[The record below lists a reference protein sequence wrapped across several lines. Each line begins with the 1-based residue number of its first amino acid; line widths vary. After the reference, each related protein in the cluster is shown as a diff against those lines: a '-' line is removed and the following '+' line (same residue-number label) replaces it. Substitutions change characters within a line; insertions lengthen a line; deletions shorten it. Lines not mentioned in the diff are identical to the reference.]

1 VPLYNGMYVYF
12 ECVFQRFGF
21 SEHAYSPNATR
32 IFRITFVVNGKWHG
46 LQMCNS
52 HALSFSIRSYSCT
65 QLAWLQCHSE
75 LTIHTEVCTSKTMP
89 RMRASGPQFE
99 TCVWREQRATKCT
112 SRVQDASL
120 GIILDFLHGFFAI
133 LSCTPEC
140 VLFKN
145 CSEPEPCAHRDN
157 AVKNANFGFKAR
169 AT

>member
-1 VPLYNGMYVYF
+1 MYVYF

-21 SEHAYSPNATR
+21 SEHAYSPTATR
-32 IFRITFVVNGKWHG
+32 VFRIALVAIGKWHG
-46 LQMCNS
+46 LQICNS
-52 HALSFSIRSYSCT
+52 HALTFSIRSYSCT

-75 LTIHTEVCTSKTMP
+75 LSIHTEVCTSKTMP

-120 GIILDFLHGFFAI
+120 GTILDFLHCLFAI

-140 VLFKN
+140 VRFKN
-145 CSEPEPCAHRDN
+145 CSKPEPRAHRDN
-157 AVKNANFGFKAR
+157 RLKNANFDFKAR